1 MNDLTLRYIFDVDK
15 DIGMLKDWF
24 GIDCSGWMKG
34 FRMEK
39 VILHSLIAAIQ
50 VLVILIF

>member
-1 MNDLTLRYIFDVDK
+1 MTLLLGVYLDVDK

-24 GIDCSGWMKG
+24 GIDCSVWMTG
-34 FRMEK
+34 FKVEK

-50 VLVILIF
+50 VLVTLIF

>member
-1 MNDLTLRYIFDVDK
+1 MTLLLGHLDIDK

-24 GIDCSGWMKG
+24 VIDCSVWMKS
-34 FRMEK
+34 FKVEK